1 MTDMSAL
8 DRDLMIRTV
17 LAEAGNQPAQGQAAV
32 AHVINNRVTTGK
44 YGGSTPHEVIL
55 AKNQFEPV
63 SDHTSA
69 FYTAQPGDPN
79 YQQAAQIVDGVN
91 SGAIKDP
98 TGGATHFLNAA
109 TVRGRG
115 TYSNANGLPDW
126 AQGTPIAT
134 IGAHSFYAPD
144 GAVGAGAGGAT
155 PGAAPSSSTPGSVP
169 SAQSSPSLPPT
180 PLVDKRIA
188 ELSGQI
194 GHDAG
199 IAPQQRGLIPR
210 VLFGD
215 QPGAPPQKGLFGAIP
230 TPNNGLGLLGSL
242 FRPQG
247 APAASPGAP
256 PTGRGVSPPAPA
268 LPPAM
273 PVPPPAPV
281 QSTPLPPP
289 PPPVAQAAPPPAPA
303 PAPSTTPTT
312 RVVNG
317 TTQTLTPTGWTVAP
331 PAAPSSVTPGQ
342 QSSAA
347 PVNPDLLASLQ
358 GLFGGTAAS

>member
-32 AHVINNRVTTGK
+32 AHVINNRVTSGK

-55 AKNQFEPV
+55 AKSQFEPV
-63 SDHTSA
+63 SDHTSS
-69 FYTAQPGDPN
+69 FYTAQPGDPA

-115 TYSNANGLPDW
+115 TYGNANGLPDW

-134 IGAHSFYAPD
+134 IGAHSFYAPN
-144 GAVGAGAGGAT
+144 GAVGAGAGSAT
-155 PGAAPSSSTPGSVP
+155 PGATPSSSTPAMPSTASTP
-169 SAQSSPSLPPT
+169 SAPAQGAT
-180 PLVDKRIA
+180 PLLDAKIA
-188 ELSGQI
+188 SLSNQI

-199 IAPQQRGLIPR
+199 VAPQQRGLIPR

-242 FRPQG
+242 FKPQG
-247 APAASPGAP
+247 APAASPSVP
-256 PTGRGVSPPAPA
+256 PPAPA
-268 LPPAM
+268 LSPAT

-281 QSTPLPPP
+281 QSAPLPPP
-289 PPPVAQAAPPPAPA
+289 VPAVAQA
-303 PAPSTTPTT
+303 TPTPSAP
-312 RVVNG
+312 
-317 TTQTLTPTGWTVAP
+317 TPGATPAQPTPGAAQGAP
-331 PAAPSSVTPGQ
+331 QTPGQ
-342 QSSAA
+342 QASAA
-347 PVNPDLLASLQ
+347 PANPDLLASLQ
-358 GLFGGTAAS
+358 GLFGGTSSS